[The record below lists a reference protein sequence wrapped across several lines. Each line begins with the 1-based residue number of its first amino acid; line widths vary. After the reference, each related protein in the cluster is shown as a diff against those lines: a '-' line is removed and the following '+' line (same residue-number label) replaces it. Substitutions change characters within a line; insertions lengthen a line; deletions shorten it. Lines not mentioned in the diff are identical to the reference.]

1 MVVLEAASRTLLG
14 IREGAK
20 LVLSPFYWSVT
31 WLLNQILGSF
41 TLYVGIGHEEPPD
54 SDVSEDW
61 PPVVATALMLFF
73 ILAIVIFSLEWR
85 LAPDPLRYTPED
97 LELPNDAPSESMKA
111 EDGRSPKIELCNQ

>member
-85 LAPDPLRYTPED
+85 LAPDPLRCTPED
-97 LELPNDAPSESMKA
+97 LELPKDATSEPMKA
-111 EDGRSPKIELCNQ
+111 EDGPPPKNGTL